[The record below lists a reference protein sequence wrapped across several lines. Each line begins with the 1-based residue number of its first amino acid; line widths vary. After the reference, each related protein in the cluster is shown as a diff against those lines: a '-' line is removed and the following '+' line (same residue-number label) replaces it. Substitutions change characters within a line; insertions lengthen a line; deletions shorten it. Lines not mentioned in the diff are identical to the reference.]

1 MNRIPLLG
9 HASLDDIFAYR
20 PSGTVRVRDFLADV
34 AALADLLP
42 PGRHQLNV
50 CQDRYRFTVGLA
62 AGLVSGKT
70 SLQPASQSA
79 ETLRQIKAACPD
91 VYCLCDSDF
100 DHLDLPRLDFPQLG
114 VITETTAG
122 PRGNAENVAKIPT
135 IPADFEAVQLF
146 TSGSTGAPVAHGKTW
161 GLLVRNGCAE
171 AQRLGLLEQ
180 PHSIVGTVPAQHSYG
195 FESTVLLALHGNS
208 PFWSGKPFYP
218 QDIVAAL
225 NAVPAP
231 RLLVSTPFHLSAL
244 IAAGL
249 ELPAIAMLL
258 SATAPLSAQLASAA
272 EAACQAP
279 LYEIYGS
286 TESGQ
291 LASRRTTVDLAWELL
306 PGVSL
311 EQANQQTIAFGGH
324 VEGRVPLS
332 DVIEIL
338 PDGRFL
344 LHGRHADLINIAGK
358 RTSLA
363 YLNHQITAIPGVL
376 DAAFFLPDS
385 VAVDSITRLCA
396 FVVAPGLNSRQL
408 LAELR
413 PRIDS
418 IFLPRPLVFLDQLPR
433 NATGKLPRSHLQAL
447 FAEKVAHD

>member
-1 MNRIPLLG
+1 MSPPLPLLG
-9 HASLDDIFAYR
+9 HASLDAIFAYR
-20 PSGTVRVRDFLADV
+20 PSGALRVRDFLADV
-34 AALADLLP
+34 AALAAMLP
-42 PGRHQLNV
+42 SGRYLLNV

-62 AGLVSGKT
+62 AGLVCGKT

-79 ETLRQIKAACPD
+79 ETLRQIKSACPD
-91 VYCLCDSDF
+91 VFCLCDSDF
-100 DHLDLPRLDFPQLG
+100 ASLDLPRLDFPELLT
-114 VITETTAG
+114 V
-122 PRGNAENVAKIPT
+122 NAEKVAKIPD
-135 IPADFEAVQLF
+135 IPADHQAVQLF
-146 TSGSTGAPVAHGKTW
+146 TSGSTGAPVAHGKSW
-161 GLLVRNGCAE
+161 GLLVRNGGAE
-171 AQRLGLLEQ
+171 AERLGLLNQ
-180 PHSIVGTVPAQHSYG
+180 AHSIVGTVPAQHSYG

-225 NAVPAP
+225 NAVPPP
-231 RLLVSTPFHLSAL
+231 RLLVTTPFHLAAL

-249 ELPAIAMLL
+249 ELPALDLLL
-258 SATAPLSAQLASAA
+258 SATAPLSAQLAQAA
-272 EAACQAP
+272 EACCQAP
-279 LYEIYGS
+279 LFEIYGS

-291 LASRRTTVDLAWELL
+291 LASRQTTADLAWELL

-311 EQANQQTIAFGGH
+311 EQAGTDTFAFGGH
-324 VEGRVPLS
+324 VEGRVILS

-338 PDGRFL
+338 GDGRFL

-363 YLNHQITAIPGVL
+363 YLNHQIAAIPGVA

-385 VAVDSITRLCA
+385 ESESPEAITRLCA
-396 FVVAPGLNSRQL
+396 FVVAPELNGRQL

-413 PRIDS
+413 QRLDP

-433 NATGKLPRSHLQAL
+433 NSTGKLPRHELQTLYA
-447 FAEKVAHD
+447 AKVEHAGR